1 MFALVATSMAG
12 PAKKEKRGL
21 LPGAAFAGAGYA
33 GAGYAGAGLAG
44 AGYAAGP
51 SFAIPSYAAPLA
63 AQIQNTHSV
72 ERVNVPLPY
81 PVERTIVKTV
91 GVDRP
96 VPQVNIIPC

>member
-21 LPGAAFAGAGYA
+21 LSGAEFAGAGF
-33 GAGYAGAGLAG
+33 AG

-63 AQIQNTHSV
+63 APALPATQIQNTQSV
-72 ERVNVPLPY
+72 ERVNVPAPY

-96 VPQVNIIPC
+96 VPQVNTISF

>member
-21 LPGAAFAGAGYA
+21 LPSAGF
-33 GAGYAGAGLAG
+33 AGAGLAG

-51 SFAIPSYAAPLA
+51 AFAIPSYAAPLA
-63 AQIQNTHSV
+63 AALPATQIQNTQSV
-72 ERVNVPLPY
+72 ERVNVPVPY

-96 VPQVNIIPC
+96 VPQVSNISN